1 MTRSL
6 RLRLLAFSALFV
18 AMALAAVWLTLGALF
33 ERQIAA
39 EYEARLGAVVDSLAA
54 NLALDPAGGSGSWAI
69 ERQPIDPRYGI
80 PGSGEYWQISGPM
93 EKPLRSRSLW
103 DTTLPD
109 GGAPVTEGSKLAS
122 LTGPAGDR
130 LVALA
135 ADVTVGEGKKSA
147 AFRIV
152 AATSRDSFDAAVAG
166 FESSLVRMLALAGAF
181 LLVAS
186 ALQVTI
192 GLRPLTAL
200 SRQVASIRS
209 GTSRRLADGGPSETV
224 ALVREVNQ
232 LLEARE
238 HDLEKARNR
247 ASDLAHGLKT
257 PLTILSQ
264 VAEGMASPAKGLHGN
279 RRRDRQGNG
288 RRTEAGAIA
297 EQVDAIRQRVD
308 RQLALARMSSLHGRR
323 TDLHEAI
330 SKLVGVVRQL
340 PSDGPIEWEGRI
352 EKGVGAACD
361 PADFAEA
368 TGNVLDNARKF
379 ARSLVRVSASQRDGR
394 VVVQV
399 EDDGPGVPEAEIGRI
414 LMRGGHLDG
423 RASETGLGLA
433 ITADILE
440 AHGGRLTVGN
450 RKEGGL
456 SVRMDWPVAADG
468 RS

>member
-1 MTRSL
+1 MRSL

-18 AMALAAVWLTLGALF
+18 ALALAAVWFILGALF

-39 EYEARLGAVVDSLAA
+39 EYESRLGAVVDSLAA
-54 NLALDPAGGSGSWAI
+54 NLVKNPAGGMDDWI
-69 ERQPIDPRYGI
+69 VEREPVDPRYGV
-80 PGSGEYWQISGPM
+80 PGSGEYWQVSGSLA
-93 EKPLRSRSLW
+93 KPLRSRSLW
-103 DTTLPD
+103 DATLPET
-109 GGAPVTEGSKLAS
+109 GPLVAKGSPLAA

-135 ADVTVGEGKKSA
+135 SRVTVGEGPDA
-147 AFRIV
+147 ANFTIV
-152 AATSRDSFDAAVAG
+152 AATGRREFDAAIADFG
-166 FESSLVRMLALAGAF
+166 DGLVRMLGLAGLF

-192 GLRPLTAL
+192 GLRPLNAL
-200 SRQVASIRS
+200 SQEVADIRS
-209 GTSRRLADGGPSETV
+209 GASRRLADGGPSETV

-238 HDLEKARNR
+238 RDLEKARNR

-264 VAEGMASPAKGLHGN
+264 VAERTGRTQRAGGVNASA
-279 RRRDRQGNG
+279 
-288 RRTEAGAIA
+288 AIA

-323 TDLHEAI
+323 TELREAV
-330 SKLVGVVRQL
+330 SKLVAVVRQL
-340 PSDGPIEWEGRI
+340 PTEGPLSWETRI
-352 EKGVGAACD
+352 AEGLAAACD
-361 PADFAEA
+361 PADFSEA
-368 TGNVLDNARKF
+368 MGNVLDNARKF
-379 ARSLVRVSASQRDGR
+379 ARSR
-394 VVVQV
+394 VVVSAANEAGHIAVKV

-414 LMRGGHLDG
+414 LLRGGHLDG

-433 ITADILE
+433 ITTDILE
-440 AHGGRLTVGN
+440 AHGGRLTVEN

-456 SVRMDWPVAADG
+456 CVRLDWPATP
-468 RS
+468 